1 MSAQQQAS
9 GQNQQPMPNRQGTQ
23 PSSSGQ
29 VPSGLT
35 GAAAEFYR
43 DLMNSPSRNNFQM
56 APNAMNADH
65 VATTQP
71 AMGYNNPGMSQGMN
85 QGMNQGMHPGMQPNM
100 NPNMNQAMNQA
111 MSQAMHPGMNHGMH
125 PGMNRGQFINAFPQP
140 MQFRPDQA
148 SINNF
153 FQAQQARMS
162 TLLQK
167 SEKLVESQSSTFKQ
181 MMDRLSKTTSSF
193 SDTIAHWLRHP
204 TTNEAANLY
213 REIQK
218 SHTRFVEAD
227 KQNRQLKSEK
237 QVLEKQLKES
247 ETKLAAALEERDEQR
262 QLADSAWSG
271 SAKVSDDA
279 VQSKWKQLDYNI
291 RAMARALAKCQIRC
305 VQDDV
310 VEERFSMI
318 HEDWQKL
325 LTDDNHKEFV
335 IQAYLWLA
343 VFGQVFQDQGGI
355 RGAGGVADLKTM
367 RDTLVGLAPDTDR
380 PGRPGPSLR
389 HVARWSAQGA
399 ALFEHFIGRNQK
411 AFKRHASVE
420 LERLKA
426 FCDADSKNPD
436 TDFLQEMKTVLGT
449 AMDLDDMLMSSRAV
463 FMVRW
468 NESGQSTHV
477 LFNGDKME
485 AIAYSEELSP
495 KTIVEIEISPMLVK
509 TGNADGCNYDSSMV
523 LAKALAVC
531 R

>member
-1 MSAQQQAS
+1 
-9 GQNQQPMPNRQGTQ
+9 
-23 PSSSGQ
+23 
-29 VPSGLT
+29 
-35 GAAAEFYR
+35 
-43 DLMNSPSRNNFQM
+43 
-56 APNAMNADH
+56 
-65 VATTQP
+65 
-71 AMGYNNPGMSQGMN
+71 
-85 QGMNQGMHPGMQPNM
+85 
-100 NPNMNQAMNQA
+100 
-111 MSQAMHPGMNHGMH
+111 
-125 PGMNRGQFINAFPQP
+125 
-140 MQFRPDQA
+140 
-148 SINNF
+148 
-153 FQAQQARMS
+153 MS

-227 KQNRQLKSEK
+227 KQNLQLKSEK

-367 RDTLVGLAPDTDR
+367 RDTLVG
-380 PGRPGPSLR
+380 
-389 HVARWSAQGA
+389 
-399 ALFEHFIGRNQK
+399 K
-411 AFKRHASVE
+411 
-420 LERLKA
+420 
-426 FCDADSKNPD
+426 
-436 TDFLQEMKTVLGT
+436 
-449 AMDLDDMLMSSRAV
+449 
-463 FMVRW
+463 
-468 NESGQSTHV
+468 
-477 LFNGDKME
+477 
-485 AIAYSEELSP
+485 
-495 KTIVEIEISPMLVK
+495 
-509 TGNADGCNYDSSMV
+509 
-523 LAKALAVC
+523 
-531 R
+531 

>member
-56 APNAMNADH
+56 APNAMNANH

-153 FQAQQARMS
+153 FQAQEARMS

-227 KQNRQLKSEK
+227 KQNLQLKSEK

-367 RDTLVGLAPDTDR
+367 RDTLVG
-380 PGRPGPSLR
+380 
-389 HVARWSAQGA
+389 
-399 ALFEHFIGRNQK
+399 K
-411 AFKRHASVE
+411 
-420 LERLKA
+420 
-426 FCDADSKNPD
+426 
-436 TDFLQEMKTVLGT
+436 
-449 AMDLDDMLMSSRAV
+449 
-463 FMVRW
+463 
-468 NESGQSTHV
+468 
-477 LFNGDKME
+477 
-485 AIAYSEELSP
+485 
-495 KTIVEIEISPMLVK
+495 
-509 TGNADGCNYDSSMV
+509 
-523 LAKALAVC
+523 
-531 R
+531 